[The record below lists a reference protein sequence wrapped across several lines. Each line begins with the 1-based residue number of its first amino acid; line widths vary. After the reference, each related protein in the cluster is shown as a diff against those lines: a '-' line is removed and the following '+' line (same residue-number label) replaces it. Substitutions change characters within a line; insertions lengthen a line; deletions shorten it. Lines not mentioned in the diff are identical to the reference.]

1 MAIDGRNLQILA
13 NYCAA
18 AADAMAFTLMR
29 TAHSTFVKETEDFSC
44 QIVSRSGLA
53 FASPRSFGAPWYS
66 GIDYGPVLALIDDYQ
81 PGDICITNDAY
92 AGNVATHSPDIH
104 IWKPVFHQGEIACF
118 VVGHIHNTDVGGA
131 VPASLSRSLTE
142 IVQEGLRLP
151 PLKIVS
157 GGKLNQEV
165 ARIMRL
171 NVRAPEQ
178 NWGDFKA
185 QLASVN
191 IGESKIH
198 QIIARFGIDDFL
210 LGVEELLDY
219 AERQARAVI
228 ATIPDGDYFYADY
241 ADEDGEGGYPC
252 RIAVTLKVKGD
263 ALELDYSGS
272 DPQLAS
278 SLNMPTGGRERHPLA
293 LVGVTYVLATLD
305 NQLLLNAGTLRATRA
320 ILPPGTIMNCEAP
333 AAVGMRSL
341 TCAMAQIATLG
352 AFSLAMPQRLPA
364 NSPGGNSI
372 VNIRTVDSQNR
383 TVVASLGPVGGGS
396 GGTPRHDG
404 PEGSG
409 GLSAFLKNTPIEIS
423 EAEVPVRFLRY
434 RLAPDSAG
442 AGEFRGGLATEMAF
456 EVFAP
461 NTVITARNRNRSV
474 FASAGAAGGQ
484 AGSTSWFR
492 TTTPAGQ
499 ITEHGNTD
507 VIHCGPGDVVSLKGP
522 GAGGYGPAK
531 QRQPAAVLR
540 DVICGFVSERAARQ
554 QYGVVIE
561 QGEID
566 LPATARLRAT
576 MADAGRQHFDVGP
589 ARRAF
594 EALWTPARY
603 QLLTTFLADMP
614 VVWRHFLKH
623 QVFAAV
629 QAGECADLPLPVQM
643 ETIFGRVLQRF
654 PSLAQRSAAS

>member
-66 GIDYGPVLALIDDYQ
+66 GIDYGPVLALIDSYQ
-81 PGDICITNDAY
+81 QGDICITNDAY

-104 IWKPVFHQGEIACF
+104 IWKPVFYQDEIVCF

-131 VPASLSRSLTE
+131 VPASLSRSLTD
-142 IVQEGLRLP
+142 IVQEGIRIP
-151 PLKIVS
+151 PLKIIA
-157 GGKLNQEV
+157 GGQLNEEV

-178 NWGDFKA
+178 NWGDFNA
-185 QLASVN
+185 QIASVN
-191 IGESKIH
+191 IGERKV
-198 QIIARFGIDDFL
+198 QEIIARFGVDDFIS
-210 LGVEELLDY
+210 GIEGILDY
-219 AERQARAVI
+219 AEQQARNII

-252 RIAVTLKVKGD
+252 RIAVTLRVTGETL
-263 ALELDYSGS
+263 ALDYTGS
-272 DPQLAS
+272 DPQLMS

-293 LVGVTYVLATLD
+293 LVGVTYVLSTLD
-305 NQLLLNAGTLRATRA
+305 RSLLLNAGTLRPTRA

-341 TCAMAQIATLG
+341 TCAMSQIATVG

-372 VNIRTVDSQNR
+372 INIRTVDQQSR
-383 TVVASLGPVGGGS
+383 TVVASLGPVGGGA
-396 GGTPRHDG
+396 GGTPQHDG
-404 PEGSG
+404 PDGSG
-409 GLSAFLKNTPIEIS
+409 GLSAFLKNTPIEIN
-423 EAEVPVRFLRY
+423 EAEVPVLFHRY
-434 RLAPDSAG
+434 GLVADSAG
-442 AGEFRGGLATEMAF
+442 AGKYRGGLATEMAF

-461 NTVITARNRNRSV
+461 NTTITARNRNRSV
-474 FASAGAAGGQ
+474 FASAGAAGGR

-492 TTTPAGQ
+492 TRSATGT
-499 ITEHGNTD
+499 TEHGNTD
-507 VIHCGPGDVVSLKGP
+507 VIHCGPGDVIAIKGP
-522 GAGGYGPAK
+522 GAGGYGAAS
-531 QRQPAAVLR
+531 QRQPLAVLR
-540 DVICGFVSERAARQ
+540 DVRCGFVSLQAAQRD
-554 QYGVVIE
+554 YGVVIVNDEVDYAQTE
-561 QGEID
+561 QRRAAMVARD
-566 LPATARLRAT
+566 PAE
-576 MADAGRQHFDVGP
+576 HFDVGE
-589 ARRAF
+589 ARREF
-594 EALWTPARY
+594 EALWTPERY
-603 QLLTTFLADMP
+603 QLLTAFLASSP

-623 QVFAAV
+623 QLFAAV
-629 QAGECADLPLPVQM
+629 KAGQHADQPLVAQM
-643 ETIFGRVLQRF
+643 ATLFAELRQRF
-654 PSLAQRSAAS
+654 PALT